1 MTQRRSVAILTM
13 GSMLDHPIFH
23 EMIAHER
30 HASMIAG
37 AEVAA
42 VVRDARPKRVSVF
55 ARLLRIARQ
64 RPVAPARA
72 HTPGTA
78 PATTA

>member
-42 VVRDARPKRVSVF
+42 VVRDARPKRVSVL
-55 ARLLRIARQ
+55 ARLLRIA
-64 RPVAPARA
+64 
-72 HTPGTA
+72 
-78 PATTA
+78 